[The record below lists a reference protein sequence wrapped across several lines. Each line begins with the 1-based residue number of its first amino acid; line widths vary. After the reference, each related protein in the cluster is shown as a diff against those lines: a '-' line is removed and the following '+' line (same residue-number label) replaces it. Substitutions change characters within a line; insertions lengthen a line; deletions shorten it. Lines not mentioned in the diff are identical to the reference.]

1 MIFVCLCPV
10 GGNFMFR
17 IQMCRQPV
25 NLGPPQLNAEWLVFS
40 NAEDTV
46 VSLTSFFFTKDI
58 FFTFA
63 FVILC
68 HF

>member
-1 MIFVCLCPV
+1 
-10 GGNFMFR
+10 MFR